1 VKVLVTGATG
11 FLGGHLVEKLLS
23 EGYEVRAL
31 ARRTS
36 NVARL
41 RELGVE
47 IVFGDLTEPETLGPA
62 TKGVDAVVHL
72 AAYYTFFG
80 KKELYELVNVK
91 GTQWLAEAALNN
103 GVTRFVYCSS
113 TEAIGPVKNPPG
125 DENSPLNPQ
134 FEYGRSKARAE
145 GVVKNLAARG
155 LRYTIVRPTG
165 IYGPRNVDDVAYWF
179 ITSYA
184 KGGLASRVK
193 IGTGENL
200 IQFAHV
206 ADVVQGFLLVL
217 EKEDVAV
224 NQTYIV
230 SEDGWYTYN
239 QVYQILRELTGKG
252 PPSVKLPPLLA
263 KMLLAP
269 LELYDRVTGEG
280 NLMHRIALVD
290 AVTSDRAYSVAK
302 AKRELGY
309 RPRYDL
315 KTGLKEAIEWY
326 RQNGYLG

>member
-1 VKVLVTGATG
+1 
-11 FLGGHLVEKLLS
+11 
-23 EGYEVRAL
+23 
-31 ARRTS
+31 
-36 NVARL
+36 
-41 RELGVE
+41 
-47 IVFGDLTEPETLGPA
+47 
-62 TKGVDAVVHL
+62 
-72 AAYYTFFG
+72 
-80 KKELYELVNVK
+80 
-91 GTQWLAEAALNN
+91 
-103 GVTRFVYCSS
+103 
-113 TEAIGPVKNPPG
+113 
-125 DENSPLNPQ
+125 
-134 FEYGRSKARAE
+134 
-145 GVVKNLAARG
+145 
-155 LRYTIVRPTG
+155 
-165 IYGPRNVDDVAYWF
+165 
-179 ITSYA
+179 
-184 KGGLASRVK
+184 VK

-206 ADVVQGFLLVL
+206 ADVVQGFMLVL